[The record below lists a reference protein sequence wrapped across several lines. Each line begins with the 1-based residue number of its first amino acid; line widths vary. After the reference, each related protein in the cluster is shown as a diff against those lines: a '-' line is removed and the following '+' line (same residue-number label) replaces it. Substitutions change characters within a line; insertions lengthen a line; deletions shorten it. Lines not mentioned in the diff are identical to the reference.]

1 MDFIVVS
8 LILGLIFYSIYTKNN
23 TYLSFVKGV
32 KNSLTLAYSIFPYI
46 FAVFIVL
53 ELIKISGLGE
63 SFSYIFSGVFS
74 LFGVPKELAEL
85 VVIKMLSGSGSIAA
99 LQDIFLTYGV
109 DSYIAKVA
117 SVIVG
122 SSEAIFYLTPVLFSS
137 VKVHRF
143 RYGLP
148 VIILCYFV
156 SIVSA
161 SFLCRFI

>member
-1 MDFIVVS
+1 MDFIVVT
-8 LILGLIFYSIYTKNN
+8 LIFGLIFYSIYVKNN

-32 KNSLTLAYSIFPYI
+32 KNSLALVFSIFPYI

-53 ELIKISGLGE
+53 EVIKSSGVGIY
-63 SFSYIFSGVFS
+63 FSYIFGYVFS

-85 VVIKMLSGSGSIAA
+85 VVIKMLSGSGSIAS
-99 LQDIFLTYGV
+99 LEDIFLTYGV
-109 DSYIAKVA
+109 DSYIAKVGA
-117 SVIVG
+117 VVVG

-148 VIILCYFV
+148 VIIMCYFV
-156 SIVSA
+156 SIVFA
-161 SFLCRFI
+161 SFICRYI

>member
-1 MDFIVVS
+1 MDFLIVAI
-8 LILGLIFYSIYTKNN
+8 ILGLVFYSIYTKNN

-32 KNSLTLAYSIFPYI
+32 KNSLDLVFSIFPYI

-53 ELIKISGLGE
+53 ELIKTSEIGVHI
-63 SFSYIFSGVFS
+63 SYILGGVFS
-74 LFGVPKELAEL
+74 CFGVPKELAEL
-85 VVIKMLSGSGSIAA
+85 VIIKMLSGSGSLAA
-99 LQDIFLTYGV
+99 LEDIFLTYGV

-137 VKVHRF
+137 VKVHKF

-148 VIILCYFV
+148 VIVICYFV
-156 SIVSA
+156 SIVFA
-161 SFLCRFI
+161 SFICRYI